1 MSRTN
6 PYKKKRREAKKTILL
21 YCEGSDDK
29 TFLNYLKELF
39 ARDSGVFVNIK
50 ENHGGEANGVLRGVL
65 KQIKADIMVCIYD
78 IDTGV
83 DIALKQKVKKQDI
96 LCIENSPCLESLLL
110 TILEKEKDYSNYQ
123 KCNQCKKIFE
133 SKYLDKKKRKNKRNY
148 AKFFPKKLLIQKAKT
163 IENLKILID
172 LINGNYDS

>member
-1 MSRTN
+1 M
-6 PYKKKRREAKKTILL
+6 
-21 YCEGSDDK
+21 
-29 TFLNYLKELF
+29 
-39 ARDSGVFVNIK
+39 
-50 ENHGGEANGVLRGVL
+50 
-65 KQIKADIMVCIYD
+65 
-78 IDTGV
+78 
-83 DIALKQKVKKQDI
+83 
-96 LCIENSPCLESLLL
+96 CIENSPCLESLLL